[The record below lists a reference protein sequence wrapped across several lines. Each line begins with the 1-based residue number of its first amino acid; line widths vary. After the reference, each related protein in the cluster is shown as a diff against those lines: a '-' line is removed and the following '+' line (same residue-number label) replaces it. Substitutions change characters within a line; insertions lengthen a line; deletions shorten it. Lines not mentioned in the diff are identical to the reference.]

1 MKLPGLRA
9 TTYIT
14 LAAMIGAGGIAWGTL
29 KAQTEKTADSTE
41 ENTLQIKLLSQ
52 EIEELSIGQA
62 VIGTR
67 TRRIETE
74 QIIIRNDVEELL
86 RRIPRVP
93 GDGD

>member
-1 MKLPGLRA
+1 MKPPSLKA

-14 LAAMIGAGGIAWGTL
+14 LGTMLVAGGIAWGTL
-29 KAQTEKTADSTE
+29 KAQTEKTADSAE
-41 ENTLQIKLLSQ
+41 ENSLQIKLLSQ

-62 VIGTR
+62 VIDTR

-74 QIIIRNDVEELL
+74 QLIIRNDVKELL

-93 GDGD
+93 RDQE